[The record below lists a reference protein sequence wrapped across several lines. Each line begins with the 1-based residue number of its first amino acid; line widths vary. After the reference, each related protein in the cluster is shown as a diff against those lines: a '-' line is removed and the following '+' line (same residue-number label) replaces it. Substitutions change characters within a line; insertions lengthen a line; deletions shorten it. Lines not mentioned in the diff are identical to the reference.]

1 MAKKRGK
8 SFADKLARQLKQ
20 SMGAWW
26 SDEGIQAINQI
37 ALQGEAP
44 ALDGTEF
51 SGLVLRPC
59 LTFQHEMAV
68 RDFDEQGKDFDD
80 LSPFVYPE
88 LMRAWERYSVSVE
101 FSEAAASVA
110 FDSEPGY
117 IQSVPLAGLQEL
129 FPGCL
134 ALDVRKLGVT
144 LYNIAVD
151 VVFVYPSYNALARHV
166 ALMFV
171 GVNQSLGFT
180 FAYEARLVLKGA
192 TFGDAARETNR
203 VLDEERS
210 LCLGGLSVEPSDEFF
225 SALDSEPE
233 LFAVTWRLLAVL
245 CSDRVELVHQSWGR
259 GETLKV
265 RPAKLESQQVVEGV
279 RVEGEPGADGGR
291 AGVGALTG
299 EADGGRAG
307 DERAGVGARAGGGRA
322 SAGEPAGAGARAGDG
337 ARAGAGGGRAGDERA
352 GRASAGEPA
361 GAGARAGEA
370 DGERAGADR
379 RAAGQEG
386 AGAAGV
392 GMPAQAGRQCLPAT
406 SAMPRCE
413 GRQEERPGYAVAALD
428 GEAFGSG
435 CPSGVAAPTG
445 IGESAGL
452 GICSGEPAYGV
463 GASFATP
470 VSTAGTAP
478 GEPDFAGMPVSCA
491 VESSDSSETALE
503 LELLHEEVDRLRAEL
518 DSQKA
523 SAAYREGQL
532 AQQASDLRE
541 QVAALRV
548 RSTLMETMNLPET
561 PLEAL
566 QLAERAF
573 ADRIIVLPRARK
585 SAEEFVKG
593 DPGEVWAVLRSVAV
607 TLHSLLFCERE
618 RGLAN
623 AFRNRTGYELAL
635 RDAKGANRNAAQKAE
650 RMVMY
655 EGTQRDATMHIKG
668 RGTRKGESL
677 RAHFF
682 VDYDKKKIVIVHC
695 GEHLTTDRTSS
706 M

>member
-37 ALQGEAP
+37 ALQGELP
-44 ALDGTEF
+44 SLDGVDF
-51 SGLVLRPC
+51 AGLVLRPC

-68 RDFDEQGKDFDD
+68 RDFDERGKDFDD

-88 LMRAWERYSVSVE
+88 LMRAWEHYSVCVE
-101 FSEAAASVA
+101 FSEGASGVA

-129 FPGCL
+129 FPGCV
-134 ALDVRKLGVT
+134 ALDVRKLNMS

-151 VVFVYPSYNALARHV
+151 VVFVYPSFNALAGHV

-180 FAYEARLVLKGA
+180 FAYEARLVLKGE

-210 LCLGGLSVEPSDEFF
+210 LCLGGLAVEPSEEFF

-233 LFAVTWRLLAVL
+233 LFAVTWRLLATL

-265 RPAKLESQQVVEGV
+265 RPAKPEDQQVVQGV
-279 RVEGEPGADGGR
+279 RVEGAGEEGERACEGEASEAGEARGVAGVASGADGASGEGNAH
-291 AGVGALTG
+291 AGANPSVTDGLKGTHDLSDMVGVTSDAASLGAG
-299 EADGGRAG
+299 EFGAADQRFAG
-307 DERAGVGARAGGGRA
+307 DL
-322 SAGEPAGAGARAGDG
+322 
-337 ARAGAGGGRAGDERA
+337 
-352 GRASAGEPA
+352 
-361 GAGARAGEA
+361 
-370 DGERAGADR
+370 
-379 RAAGQEG
+379 AA
-386 AGAAGV
+386 
-392 GMPAQAGRQCLPAT
+392 
-406 SAMPRCE
+406 
-413 GRQEERPGYAVAALD
+413 
-428 GEAFGSG
+428 
-435 CPSGVAAPTG
+435 
-445 IGESAGL
+445 
-452 GICSGEPAYGV
+452 
-463 GASFATP
+463 
-470 VSTAGTAP
+470 TAGTPARPAGHADDTSGDVGQANPQGLPSSQLATAP
-478 GEPDFAGMPVSCA
+478 DGLDARQ
-491 VESSDSSETALE
+491 SEGPISQDDDQAAHPCDPSELTLQ
-503 LELLHEEVDRLRAEL
+503 LELLREELEHLHAEL

-523 SAAYREGQL
+523 AAAYREGQL
-532 AQQASDLRE
+532 AQQAAELRE

-573 ADRIIVLPRARK
+573 PDRIIVLPRARK

-593 DPGEVWAVLRSVAV
+593 DPGEVWSVLQSVAV

-623 AFRNRTGYELAL
+623 AFRDRTGYELAL

-677 RAHFF
+677 RVHFF

>member
-265 RPAKLESQQVVEGV
+265 RPAKPESQQVVEGV

-291 AGVGALTG
+291 AC
-299 EADGGRAG
+299 
-307 DERAGVGARAGGGRA
+307 DERAGVGTLAGAGGGRA
-322 SAGEPAGAGARAGDG
+322 GAGAGARAGDG
-337 ARAGAGGGRAGDERA
+337 TRAGEADGGRPGDERAGVGALAGADGERA

-370 DGERAGADR
+370 DGERAGADK
-379 RAAGQEG
+379 RAAGLEG

-523 SAAYREGQL
+523 AAAYREGQL

-623 AFRNRTGYELAL
+623 AFRDRTGYELAL

-677 RAHFF
+677 RVHFF